1 MNRPREGNRP
11 GTFSSKELDPRVPEK
26 YPLVVKAESG
36 LAEPVRN
43 TARNRFLAKQNGWT
57 EAEFLHWVD
66 TGDPPTRSV
75 VKETPATRPDEI
87 DDDER
92 AYHR

>member
-11 GTFSSKELDPRVPEK
+11 GTHTSPERDPVVRENHS
-26 YPLVVKAESG
+26 LVRKTESG
-36 LAEPVRN
+36 LAEPARN
-43 TARNRFLAKQNGWT
+43 TARNRYLAKQNGWT